1 MQKDT
6 QILLIFIAFK
16 QRHYNNAEVA
26 AYQHTRS
33 KSYPKHI
40 LPPFDVMI
48 ATQTVFYT

>member
-6 QILLIFIAFK
+6 QILLIFIALK

-33 KSYPKHI
+33 KSYPKHHR
-40 LPPFDVMI
+40 PPTLMI
-48 ATQTVFYT
+48 ATKTTVYT